1 MTSPRLLLFCLVA
14 LGIGIAS
21 NQAFGQD
28 DQEDQPHITPR
39 REERQQRP
47 QRPSRTPQPS
57 PSPSEA
63 QPAASPTQHPIAE
76 PGESSSKDSQID
88 FNAGPAPSAPVNP
101 ASENVNYDPHR
112 AAKDIE
118 VGNYYLKLKNY
129 RAALE
134 RFHDALL
141 YKPDDAEAT
150 YGLGVTQE
158 RMDLFELAYN
168 NYSKYLEI
176 FPEGPRAKE
185 AEEGRARMEAR
196 LPDDVIRS
204 NTGKMAAADLSK
216 GEKYLALNEYA
227 AARQSF
233 ERALR
238 LTPDNPAISFRLA
251 QSLEGLQQPDA
262 ARMYYKKYLELQ
274 PKGPFASAAKKN
286 IDRINDMIGK

>member
-1 MTSPRLLLFCLVA
+1 MIPRTLLMFCLVA
-14 LGIGIAS
+14 VSLSIAGNS
-21 NQAFGQD
+21 AFAQD
-28 DQEDQPHITPR
+28 DQDNQPHIRPR

-47 QRPSRTPQPS
+47 PRPSPTPQ

-63 QPAASPTQHPIAE
+63 QPAETPRQPARVE
-76 PGESSSKDSQID
+76 PGESSSRDSQID
-88 FNAGPAPSAPVNP
+88 FTAGPRESAPENP

-112 AAKDIE
+112 AAKDLE
-118 VGNYYLKLKNY
+118 VGNYYLKQKNY

-141 YKPDDAEAT
+141 YKPDDAEAI
-150 YGLGVTQE
+150 YGLALTQE
-158 RMDLFELAYN
+158 RMDLFSLAYN

-176 FPEGPRAKE
+176 LPDGPRARE
-185 AEEGRARMEAR
+185 AEEGLARMEAR
-196 LPDDVIRS
+196 LPEDVIRS
-204 NTGKMAAADLSK
+204 NTGRLAAADLAQ
-216 GEKYLALNEYA
+216 GEKYLARNEYA

-238 LTPDNPAISFRLA
+238 LTPDNPAISFRLG

-262 ARMYYKKYLELQ
+262 ARMYYRKYLELQ
-274 PKGPFASAAKKN
+274 PKGPFAAVAKKN